1 MRRVA
6 LGLSLAIAAALVI
19 QATALSSGGSRDDD
33 VLEFD
38 TMAGVT
44 DPFVGSAHPIR
55 GVNGGGLPWELD
67 EAKGELR
74 ADGRLRIEV
83 EGLVLGRRDP
93 VPAALQGTNPVPQFA
108 AVVNCLTAAQP
119 LAGENVVTAPVPAGA
134 DGTRRSGDG
143 RAAVALHGAR
153 RLRHQRNRR
162 GLVRGHGPLAVRH
175 TGGLLRMSDS
185 PFSAGEALAYPPH
198 VRTVLLVE
206 Q

>member
-33 VLEFD
+33 VLDFD

-67 EAKGELR
+67 QAKGELR

-83 EGLVLGRRDP
+83 EGLVLARRAP

-108 AVVNCLTAAQP
+108 AVVNCLTPAQP
-119 LAGENVVTAPVPAGA
+119 VAGENVVTAPVPASA
-134 DGTRRSGDG
+134 DGDAEIQTTVELPSPCVAPVVFVTNGTGAAWFAVTG
-143 RAAVALHGAR
+143 R
-153 RLRHQRNRR
+153 
-162 GLVRGHGPLAVRH
+162 
-175 TGGLLRMSDS
+175 
-185 PFSAGEALAYPPH
+185 
-198 VRTVLLVE
+198 
-206 Q
+206 